1 VRLNGSILSAICLF
15 ALTGCIHSSSYHL
28 SFGDEKAKYDFGDIV
43 EQSSVK
49 HVFKIRN
56 PFKFPIRIVQIN
68 KSCGCA
74 QANFDQSA
82 INPGDDGILDVTL
95 TPDLVG
101 KIRSLVYVTWI
112 GQNTPLS
119 RGSMQV
125 WLFADVKTVADF
137 SPEIVD
143 LGTINRLAK
152 SIPISVEIKK
162 GTSQITW
169 DRVHLEANLVK
180 LIKNDLSQ
188 DELEIKGSIDPQA
201 ITSSAFR
208 DEIKVTL
215 IRNGIP
221 LAVSYSIPV
230 FGKVET
236 SIIANPPLL
245 YLGRVRRSETKQG
258 VFRLFNR
265 DRSRLQ
271 FLSVKTSL
279 ASVLSV
285 HLIESKGNQFTFQYT
300 INYNLVPQSGIVSG
314 SLTFEFLSLKK
325 ESFSMRFLGYLEP

>member
-1 VRLNGSILSAICLF
+1 VRFKGSILSVICLF
-15 ALTGCIHSSSYHL
+15 ALTGCIHSSSYRL
-28 SFGDEKAKYDFGDIV
+28 SFVDEKAKYDFGDIV

-49 HVFKIRN
+49 HAFQIRN
-56 PFKFPIRIVQIN
+56 PFKFPIRIAQIN
-68 KSCGCA
+68 RSCGCT
-74 QANFDQSA
+74 QAKFQNST
-82 INPGDDGILDVTL
+82 ISPGDDGILEVTL

-101 KIRSLVYVTWI
+101 NIRSLVYVTWI
-112 GQNTPLS
+112 GQNTPPS
-119 RGSMQV
+119 RGTTQI
-125 WLFADVKTVADF
+125 WLFANVKTVAEF

-143 LGTINRLAK
+143 LGTISRLAK
-152 SIPISVEIKK
+152 LIPISVEIKK

-180 LIKNDLSQ
+180 LTKSDLSQ
-188 DELEIKGSIDPQA
+188 DESEIKGSIDPRVV
-201 ITSSAFR
+201 TSSAFR

-245 YLGRVRRSETKQG
+245 YLGQVRKPETKQG
-258 VFRLFNR
+258 MFRLFNR
-265 DRSRLQ
+265 DHSKLQ
-271 FLSVKTSL
+271 FLSVNNSL
-279 ASVLSV
+279 ANGLSV

-300 INYNLVPQSGIVSG
+300 INSKLIPQSGIVSG
-314 SLTFEFLSLKK
+314 SVMFEFLSLKK
-325 ESFSMRFLGYLEP
+325 ESFSMRFLGYIEP